1 LQDANA
7 ATVEKVLTAITDS
20 EFADT
25 IADLDFDTCDVLMKY
40 IYKFLEKSV
49 NCAAL
54 LKFHAQVLEKA
65 GPGSILRVMTDR
77 KTV

>member
-1 LQDANA
+1 
-7 ATVEKVLTAITDS
+7 VLTAITDG

-65 GPGSILRVMTDR
+65 GPGSIVRVMTDR

>member
-1 LQDANA
+1 M
-7 ATVEKVLTAITDS
+7 EKVLTAITDA

-65 GPGSILRVMTDR
+65 GPGAILRVMTDR